1 MVGYKMDIKI
11 IAMDLDGTLLT
22 DEKTVT
28 PLTKEVLHKCRE
40 LGYKVVAVTARILT
54 SLENACETEL
64 FDDIILN
71 NGGCIYHCENSSI
84 QIKGEISSSLVQKV
98 KKEVEP
104 FCEKIEFCTNKA
116 YYVYKQKSNANK
128 PFIIDIDSLD
138 EVTETIMRMNVY
150 FQEDSN
156 LEAYRDRIKE
166 KYPDLNCFLM
176 QGSEDKSG
184 WLVINPKGISKFT
197 TLLDYATEKGIKET
211 QILYFGDGLNDLEV
225 MNSNVYSVA
234 MGNALP
240 EVKKVSKEITL
251 TNNEDGIG
259 KFLSKRLIRKED

>member
-1 MVGYKMDIKI
+1 MDIKI

-22 DEKTVT
+22 DEKKVT
-28 PLTKEVLHKCRE
+28 STTKEVLQKCRE

-54 SLENACETEL
+54 SMEDACSVEL

-71 NGGCIYHCENSSI
+71 NGGCIYHCETAST
-84 QIKGEISSSLVQKV
+84 QIKGEISLPLVQEI

-104 FCEKIEFCTNKA
+104 FCERIDFCTNNA
-116 YYVYKQKSNANK
+116 YYIYKQKSNANK
-128 PFIIDIDSLD
+128 PFIIDIDSLS
-138 EVTETIMRMNVY
+138 EIKEPIMRINIY
-150 FQEDSN
+150 FPEN
-156 LEAYRDRIKE
+156 TKLEKYRDKIK
-166 KYPDLNCFLM
+166 KNHPDLNCFLM

-197 TLLDYATEKGIKET
+197 TLLDYATQKGINEQ

-251 TNNEDGIG
+251 TNNEDGIA
-259 KFLSKRLIRKED
+259 KFLSKRLLQKED